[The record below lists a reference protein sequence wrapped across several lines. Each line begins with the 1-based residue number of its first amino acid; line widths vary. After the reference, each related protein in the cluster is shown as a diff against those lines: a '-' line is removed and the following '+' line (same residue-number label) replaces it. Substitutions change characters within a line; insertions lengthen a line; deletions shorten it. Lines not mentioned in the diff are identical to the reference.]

1 MCCLAQHE
9 QLPVDKLLIIM
20 NHTPIFLKSN
30 FNVFFIL
37 LLACWTPLSILAV
50 NSVSTADFDSG
61 GDTCITDTIPPIFTN
76 CPENIVKTPNS
87 SNNCWTIS
95 WAALAATD
103 NFGTPTMIQ
112 TSGPTNGSCLAVG
125 SYGVTYKATDTKDN
139 TATCSFTITVYDCLN
154 YNTIYDE
161 APVEGD
167 NRYTYLDGTSK
178 IAD

>member
-1 MCCLAQHE
+1 MCCLKQHK

-20 NHTPIFLKSN
+20 NHTPIFFKTN
-30 FNVFFIL
+30 FYTFFIL
-37 LLACWTPLSILAV
+37 LLACWTPLSILAF
-50 NSVSTADFDSG
+50 NSTLTAGFGSSK
-61 GDTCITDTIPPIFTN
+61 DTCALDTIPPIFTN

-87 SNNCWTIS
+87 ANNCWTIS
-95 WAALAATD
+95 WAAMAATD
-103 NFGTPTMIQ
+103 NCGTPIMIQ
-112 TSGPTNGSCLAVG
+112 TSGPTNGSCLAAG

-139 TATCSFTITVYDCLN
+139 TATCSFTITVYDFLN

-161 APVEGD
+161 ATVEGD